1 MATVSSKTLG
11 NQIITCIGGTA
22 TATTGTAAVVS
33 IANVNIPVLHF
44 EIDDGE
50 TITSINLFLRTD
62 QSGVVTNY
70 KKTITT
76 S

>member
-1 MATVSSKTLG
+1 MATVSNKILG

-22 TATTGTAAVVS
+22 TATTGDAAKVS
-33 IANVNIPVLHF
+33 IGNINIPVLHW
-44 EIDDGE
+44 EVDDGE

-62 QSGVVTNY
+62 ISGVTTNY
-70 KKTITT
+70 KKAITI